1 MISQMT
7 TITMTDRPV
16 AAACSL
22 DVSMVDVL
30 MRNLDMRDAAV
41 RGTGLSVSAA
51 LLPVLPAR
59 ERSERPT
66 GAPAV
71 AAAKAQASA
80 YAFAAAANGA
90 GATSAHAGGT
100 ADGSGIANGNGQQKK
115 TQQHGKWA
123 FRGLEPWSD
132 PA

>member
-7 TITMTDRPV
+7 TIKMTDRPV
-16 AAACSL
+16 IAACSL
-22 DVSMVDVL
+22 DVSIVGAGM
-30 MRNLDMRDAAV
+30 
-41 RGTGLSVSAA
+41 RGTGLSVSSA
-51 LLPVLPAR
+51 LLPVLPVR
-59 ERSERPT
+59 VRSERPIQ
-66 GAPAV
+66 APA
-71 AAAKAQASA
+71 AAAKAEATA

-90 GATSAHAGGT
+90 GAGT
-100 ADGSGIANGNGQQKK
+100 AEGAEGANGHANAQQK